1 MIKNG
6 ILLAVDSIKA
16 TELPGQGSWKEI
28 GLICAKELPESFRAN
43 HIHVLPLQECQVTA
57 FELLIS
63 AFGFTDASETLI
75 FKTVIGEVLCKKEHL
90 NHIVEK
96 RQNARERFAAHAKY
110 TITDPFEVW
119 IADYSDG
126 SKRYKFIGTFAE
138 KNQIVVIV
146 AKFEEQLLW
155 NYMNM
160 EAKKLNKFRAGTL
173 LYQRPEKQKG
183 P

>member
-1 MIKNG
+1 M
-6 ILLAVDSIKA
+6 DSIKA

-173 LYQRPEKQKG
+173 LYQRP
-183 P
+183 